1 MITDI
6 TLFNRYV
13 EGHAPH
19 YQRTYLYKVDWDRP
33 RMALG
38 MPSTVTTLILIPYE
52 LTLFYRPPA
61 EWKENREGFWTLQLE
76 DVIVQGIVEAEIDTV
91 TDDLYQVYSLTDL
104 KRKFELVTITDL
116 YLGGKA
122 ISQLTFQ
129 VGAH

>member
-13 EGHAPH
+13 EGHNPF

-33 RMALG
+33 RLALG
-38 MPSTVTTLILIPYE
+38 MPASVSVLILIPYE
-52 LTLFYRPPA
+52 QTLLYRPIV
-61 EWKENREGFWTLQLE
+61 EWQKSREGYWTLQLE
-76 DVIVQGIVEAEIDTV
+76 DVIVNGIVDAQIDTV

-104 KRKFELVTITDL
+104 KHAFGLVTITDL
-116 YLGGKA
+116 YLNSKS
-122 ISQLTFQ
+122 ISQQAFQ